1 MKIYVSSPLMA
12 NDTVYGFEAR
22 YLDFARMLMAE
33 GITPHELKE
42 HYHDFEW
49 VVKKVREDVDRIIQ
63 APIKEVVESHKSWGF
78 FNDNKPGEID
88 CSKMGWVKCEKEDGD
103 GSTD

>member
-1 MKIYVSSPLMA
+1 MKIYVNSPLMA

-22 YLDFARMLMAE
+22 YLDFARMLMKE

-49 VVKKVREDVDRIIQ
+49 VANILNEQISIILQ
-63 APIKEVVESHKSWGF
+63 RTIG
-78 FNDNKPGEID
+78 GE
-88 CSKMGWVKCEKEDGD
+88 E
-103 GSTD
+103 

>member
-49 VVKKVREDVDRIIQ
+49 VANIIQ
-63 APIKEVVESHKSWGF
+63 KQIDIIIKQAIG
-78 FNDNKPGEID
+78 GE
-88 CSKMGWVKCEKEDGD
+88 E
-103 GSTD
+103 

>member
-12 NDTVYGFEAR
+12 NDTAYGFEAR
-22 YLDFARMLMAE
+22 YLDFARKLMAE

-49 VVKKVREDVDRIIQ
+49 VANLLSEQIDIILKR
-63 APIKEVVESHKSWGF
+63 AIG
-78 FNDNKPGEID
+78 GE
-88 CSKMGWVKCEKEDGD
+88 E
-103 GSTD
+103 

>member
-12 NDTVYGFEAR
+12 NDTVYGFETR
-22 YLDFARMLMAE
+22 YLDFARMLMEE

-49 VVKKVREDVDRIIQ
+49 VANILNEQMNIILQRCIGGKK
-63 APIKEVVESHKSWGF
+63 
-78 FNDNKPGEID
+78 
-88 CSKMGWVKCEKEDGD
+88 
-103 GSTD
+103 

>member
-22 YLDFARMLMAE
+22 YLDFARGLMAE

-49 VVKKVREDVDRIIQ
+49 VANIIQ
-63 APIKEVVESHKSWGF
+63 KQIDVIIKKAIG
-78 FNDNKPGEID
+78 GE
-88 CSKMGWVKCEKEDGD
+88 E
-103 GSTD
+103 

>member
-12 NDTVYGFEAR
+12 NDTVFGFEAR
-22 YLDFARMLMAE
+22 YLGFARMLMAE

-49 VVKKVREDVDRIIQ
+49 VANILNEQINIILRRT
-63 APIKEVVESHKSWGF
+63 IG
-78 FNDNKPGEID
+78 GE
-88 CSKMGWVKCEKEDGD
+88 E
-103 GSTD
+103 

>member
-12 NDTVYGFEAR
+12 DDTVYGYEAR
-22 YLDFARMLMAE
+22 YLDFARMLMRE

-49 VVKKVREDVDRIIQ
+49 VANLLRREYDHILQRGLEVKN
-63 APIKEVVESHKSWGF
+63 ES
-78 FNDNKPGEID
+78 
-88 CSKMGWVKCEKEDGD
+88 
-103 GSTD
+103 